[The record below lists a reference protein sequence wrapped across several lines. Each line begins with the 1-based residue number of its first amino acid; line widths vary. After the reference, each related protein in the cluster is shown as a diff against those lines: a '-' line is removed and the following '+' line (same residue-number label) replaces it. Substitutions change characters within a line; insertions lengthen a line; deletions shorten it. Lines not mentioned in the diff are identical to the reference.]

1 MSTALAIAGVSTV
14 LRDLLNDGFVNH
26 DVSGVIGTTVSV
38 TTLPPDKVAK
48 DTSGAEVTQLNL
60 FLRQVTPNAGW
71 RNEALPSADGSGRTR
86 LTNAP
91 LAIDLHYLISA
102 YGAAELHAEIL
113 LGYAMQLLHE
123 NPVITRDAIR
133 KALQPSPDVGITL
146 PLALRALA
154 DSGLQDQVERLR
166 VTPEYLNPEE
176 MSNFWTATNTHFRPS
191 AAYQVS
197 VVLIQR
203 ADPTPS
209 PLPVL
214 TREIFV
220 RPDLLP
226 PVPTI
231 DAVVPD
237 AGQPVAQLGTT
248 IGLSGH
254 HLDGTGREVVLI
266 NDRFKVE
273 EPLPALPDGGESLIK
288 VSIPTARAADFP
300 VGVYRVFA
308 RVQRSGEPAKRETN
322 QLAMTLAP
330 QITGLPLPSPV
341 VRDGAGTAN
350 FTIDFHPALRDGQT
364 VRLVLGQLEFAP
376 QPFTPPVTTLTFV
389 IPKAPVGN
397 HLARLRV
404 DGIDSPIIDRTA
416 TPPTFLNQRIEIT

>member
-48 DTSGAEVTQLNL
+48 DTSGVEVTQLNL
-60 FLRQVTPNAGW
+60 FLRHVTPNAGW
-71 RNEALPSADGSGRTR
+71 RNEGLPSADGSGRTR

-176 MSNFWTATNTHFRPS
+176 MSN
-191 AAYQVS
+191 
-197 VVLIQR
+197 L
-203 ADPTPS
+203 
-209 PLPVL
+209 
-214 TREIFV
+214 
-220 RPDLLP
+220 
-226 PVPTI
+226 
-231 DAVVPD
+231 
-237 AGQPVAQLGTT
+237 
-248 IGLSGH
+248 
-254 HLDGTGREVVLI
+254 
-266 NDRFKVE
+266 
-273 EPLPALPDGGESLIK
+273 
-288 VSIPTARAADFP
+288 
-300 VGVYRVFA
+300 
-308 RVQRSGEPAKRETN
+308 
-322 QLAMTLAP
+322 
-330 QITGLPLPSPV
+330 
-341 VRDGAGTAN
+341 
-350 FTIDFHPALRDGQT
+350 
-364 VRLVLGQLEFAP
+364 
-376 QPFTPPVTTLTFV
+376 
-389 IPKAPVGN
+389 
-397 HLARLRV
+397 
-404 DGIDSPIIDRTA
+404 
-416 TPPTFLNQRIEIT
+416 